1 MNDPSG
7 DPQIAA
13 LRVPPHSIE
22 AEQAVLGGLLLDNG
36 AFDRVADVVHEEDF
50 YRHDHRLIWHQI
62 ARLIERGHPAD
73 VVTVFEALQSGGK
86 AEEAG
91 GLVYLNALAQGT
103 PSAANIRRYGEIVRD
118 RSILR
123 RLISTSDEISTAAL
137 NPQGR
142 DTKTLL
148 DEAESKI
155 FQISEDGSRGQAGFH
170 ALPDLLGEVVE
181 RIDELYNQNN
191 PNDVTGVPTGFVD
204 LDKMTSGMQPG
215 DLLIVAGRPSMGKA
229 QPLDARIRTRG
240 GWRTMGELA
249 VGDALASMDGRP
261 SIVTGVFPQ
270 GERQVYRV
278 RFSDGRSTECCA
290 EHLWAVHG
298 GDWAGARVL
307 DTATLM
313 AMLRDARHAGGLWID
328 MPSGEFGGEQA
339 VEYGSDGT
347 LPEAPRRIGRRL
359 GRMMTQ
365 RAGGLALCG
374 DERARFED
382 ESVRCDDEFAAHTGA
397 LHDRSPRPDEL
408 PQAYLHAS
416 RAARMQLLQGLIET
430 GPVQWRDDV
439 LELRL
444 SDRVLADEVA
454 QLVRSLGGW
463 CAVSA
468 DAVGTVDVAAAP
480 RFVCRISH
488 AEIGKAGSARRS
500 GPLRPM
506 LTAIEPTRVTA
517 TQCISVSHPS
527 RLYVTDDY
535 VLTHNTAFSLNI
547 GEYVAVEQGLPVA
560 VFSMEMGATQLAMRM
575 VCSVGRLDQQR
586 LRTGRL
592 VDDDW
597 PRLTNAIQKMQD
609 SQMFIDETPALTAL
623 ELRARARRLA
633 RQCGKLG
640 LIVIDYL
647 QLMAG
652 SATAASEN
660 RATEISEISRSLKA
674 LAKELDCPVIA
685 LSQLNRSLEQRP
697 NKRPV
702 MSDLRECVTGDTL
715 VLLADGRRVPIAQLV
730 GTEPEVLAMDSSQ
743 KIVAARSDCVWPV
756 GRRPVLRV
764 ALASGRVLR
773 ATARHR
779 VFTGNG
785 WRMCSEIAVGERVA
799 IARRMPQPAA
809 AFDWSDEQIVFLGH
823 MIGDGSYLS
832 GQPMRYTTASEEN
845 SRAVALAAQ
854 ALGCSVD
861 RHAGRGNW
869 HQLVF
874 SGNGSRGDAKA
885 ANAWLRAL
893 GIFGQRSYEKRV
905 PAQAFMLADD
915 RIALLLRHLWATDGS
930 IHLRPPGQKG
940 AARVYFATASEGLAC
955 DVAAL
960 LLRLGIVARIRSV
973 RPAAGRPVWTVDVSG
988 ADQQRIFVD
997 RVGAFGPRALAA
1009 QRLDALLSDMLPR
1022 ANANVDALP
1031 NEVFAEV
1038 RAAMRER
1045 GVSQR
1050 RMADLR
1056 GTAYG
1061 GASHFRFAPS
1071 RRTLLDDA
1079 QKPGADALG
1088 VWADSDLFWDRVVA
1102 IEPDGEEEVF
1112 DLTVPGP
1119 ASWLADGVV
1128 SHNSGAIEQD
1138 ADVILF
1144 IYRDEVYNPDS
1155 ADKGTAEIIIGKQRN
1170 GPIGTVRLTFVGQY
1184 TKFENFM
1191 AGG

>member
-1 MNDPSG
+1 MSAVLNDPSG

-36 AFDRVADVVHEEDF
+36 AFDRIADVLNEEDF

-62 ARLIERGHPAD
+62 ARLIERAHPAD
-73 VVTVFEALQSGGK
+73 VVTVFEALQTAGK

-91 GLVYLNALAQGT
+91 GLVYLNGLAQGT

-118 RSILR
+118 RGILR
-123 RLISTSDEISTAAL
+123 RLISTADEISTAAL

-142 DTKTLL
+142 DTKQLL

-229 QPLDARIRTRG
+229 QPLDAQVRTRT
-240 GWRTMGELA
+240 GWRRMGELA
-249 VGDALASMDGRP
+249 VGDALASVDGRP
-261 SIVTGVFPQ
+261 SIVTGIFPQ
-270 GERQVYRV
+270 GVRQVYRLS
-278 RFSDGRSTECCA
+278 FSDGRSAECCA

-298 GDWAGARVL
+298 GDWTGAKVL
-307 DTATLM
+307 DTATLI
-313 AMLRDARHAGGLWID
+313 AMQRDQRHAGRLWID
-328 MPSGEFGGEQA
+328 MPNGEFG
-339 VEYGSDGT
+339 SDEPLT
-347 LPEAPRRIGRRL
+347 MAPRLLGRRV
-359 GRMMTQ
+359 GAAAR
-365 RAGGLALCG
+365 RLARG
-374 DERARFED
+374 
-382 ESVRCDDEFAAHTGA
+382 AAMAEAVDSA
-397 LHDRSPRPDEL
+397 LAVSGMLDSQSQPMDAIAP
-408 PQAYLHAS
+408 AYLNAG
-416 RAARMQLLQGLIET
+416 RAARMQLLRGLLDGGAARACGNVVEL
-430 GPVQWRDDV
+430 GVSDARLAADV
-439 LELRL
+439 
-444 SDRVLADEVA
+444 V

-463 CAVSA
+463 CAV
-468 DAVGTVDVAAAP
+468 DDRVDDTS
-480 RFVCRISH
+480 FICRISH
-488 AEIGKAGSARRS
+488 ADIGLPSSSISAAH
-500 GPLRPM
+500 RPV
-506 LTAIEPTRVTA
+506 LVSIEPTRITA

-527 RLYVTDDY
+527 RLYITDDY
-535 VLTHNTAFSLNI
+535 VVTHNTAFSLNI
-547 GEYVAVEQGLPVA
+547 GEHVAVEQGLPVA
-560 VFSMEMGATQLAMRM
+560 VFSMEMGATQLAMRL

-609 SQMFIDETPALTAL
+609 SQMFIDETPALSAL

-640 LIVIDYL
+640 LIIIDYL

-652 SATAASEN
+652 SASAASEN

-715 VLLADGRRVPIAQLV
+715 VVLADGRRVPIAELV
-730 GTEPEVLAMDSSQ
+730 GTEPEVLAMDASQ

-756 GRRPVLRV
+756 GRRPILKVF
-764 ALASGRVLR
+764 LASGRVLR
-773 ATARHR
+773 ATGKHR
-779 VFTGNG
+779 LFTGAG
-785 WRMCSEIAVGERVA
+785 WRMCSEISVGERIA
-799 IARRMPQPAA
+799 IARRMPQPMNTV
-809 AFDWSDEQIVFLGH
+809 DWSDEQITFLGH
-823 MIGDGSYLS
+823 MVGDGSYLS

-845 SRAVALAAQ
+845 SRVVTQAAQ
-854 ALGCSVD
+854 ALGCTVN

-874 SGNGSRGDAKA
+874 SGNGDRWSPKA
-885 ANAWLRAL
+885 ANAWLRAI
-893 GIFGQRSYEKRV
+893 GIFGQRSHDKRL
-905 PAQAFMLADD
+905 PAEVFRLADD

-930 IHLRPPGQKG
+930 IHLRPAGQKG
-940 AARVYFATASEGLAC
+940 AARVYFATASEGLAR

-960 LLRLGIVARIRSV
+960 LLRVGIVARIRCV
-973 RPAAGRPVWTVDVSG
+973 RPAQGRPLWTVDVSG
-988 ADQQRIFVD
+988 AEQQRLFVD
-997 RVGAFGPRALAA
+997 RVGAFGPRCLAA
-1009 QRLDALLSDMLPR
+1009 QRLDAHLREILPR
-1022 ANANVDALP
+1022 ANVNVDTLP

-1038 RAAMRER
+1038 RAAMNER
-1045 GVSQR
+1045 GISQR
-1050 RMADLR
+1050 QMASLR
-1056 GTAYG
+1056 GTSYG

-1071 RRTLLDDA
+1071 RRTLADYAEKL
-1079 QKPGADALG
+1079 GLDALNA
-1088 VWADSDLFWDRVVA
+1088 WTQSDLFWDRVVA